1 MGTGFYLTNVPAG
14 YPGPDGAFYCVT
26 EADVGKFDNAA
37 KKWVPEICTRTN
49 YLGDIVI
56 EELWVGDSEAVLEW
70 VGSEM
75 ENPEKALRFEYAI
88 YAGEGLQMAIPDQ
101 VLSDDDS
108 GLWAPTRLPIHI
120 HIEKATARPGQID
133 ILALQSNTYGGG
145 SVVAAPMAQPDAEP
159 VEEYE
164 YEGLPPN
171 FSLLQNMTAGAF
183 AGIAE
188 HTVMYP
194 IDAIKTRMQIL
205 NPTPSAVYNGMIQGG
220 YRIATGEGFLS
231 LWRGMSSVVVGAGP
245 AHAVYFATY
254 EAVKHVM
261 GGNQAGVHHPLAA
274 ATSGACATIASDAL
288 MNPFDVIKQRMQI
301 HNSSKMYKSMFDCAR
316 YVYRSEGVSAFY
328 VSYPTTLSMTVPF
341 TALQFLAYESIST
354 VMNPSK
360 NYDPM
365 THCSAGAVAGGF
377 AAALTTPMDVVKTML
392 QTRGTAKDPELR
404 AVNSFMSGARLLR
417 RREGLMGFFKGVKP
431 RVVTTM
437 PSTAICWSAYEACK
451 AYFIKQNDT
460 VV

>member
-1 MGTGFYLTNVPAG
+1 QPNLTPLLSPLTTSQIAHGPGVRFLPPFLNSPPSQYHSALPAAIQ
-14 YPGPDGAFYCVT
+14 D
-26 EADVGKFDNAA
+26 
-37 KKWVPEICTRTN
+37 
-49 YLGDIVI
+49 
-56 EELWVGDSEAVLEW
+56 AV
-70 VGSEM
+70 
-75 ENPEKALRFEYAI
+75 
-88 YAGEGLQMAIPDQ
+88 
-101 VLSDDDS
+101 
-108 GLWAPTRLPIHI
+108 
-120 HIEKATARPGQID
+120 
-133 ILALQSNTYGGG
+133 ILALQSNPYGGG
-145 SVVAAPMAQPDAEP
+145 PAAVAPPMAQLNADSA
-159 VEEYE
+159 EEYE
-164 YEGLPPN
+164 YEALPPN
-171 FSLLQNMTAGAF
+171 FSLMQNMAAGAF

-220 YRIATGEGFLS
+220 YRIATGEGVLS

-245 AHAVYFATY
+245 AHAVYFATL

-261 GGNQAGVHHPLAA
+261 GGNQAGVHTPLASF
-274 ATSGACATIASDAL
+274 TSGACATIASDGL

-301 HNSSKMYKSMFDCAR
+301 HNSQKMYRSMFDCAK

-341 TALQFLAYESIST
+341 TALQLVAYDSMST
-354 VMNPSK
+354 FMNPTK
-360 NYDPM
+360 AYDPV
-365 THCSAGAVAGGF
+365 THCVAGAIAGGF

-392 QTRGTAKDPELR
+392 QTRGTANDAALR
-404 AVNSFMSGARLLR
+404 NVSGFMEGATLLHQ
-417 RREGLMGFFKGVKP
+417 REGYRGFFKGMRP

-451 AYFIKQNDT
+451 AYFIRKNDT